1 VEPPRVVRYEE
12 PRRGFARRLFR
23 FFFRPYIVIPALL
36 IAGLAIALLAYYWVV
51 FSGRIDNLL
60 RGEVFTRSA
69 GIYAAPKQIRTGQNI
84 SEEDLIAYL
93 KRAGY
98 VERNQQADSNRGRY
112 TMSGSM
118 VDIDPGADS
127 LVDNA
132 RPYPQVRVEFNRAGK
147 SVASL
152 TDRQNGGHLEKAQLE
167 PELISSVTGR
177 ERAKRRVIGFNDV
190 PNDLRNAIVVT
201 EDRSFFEHHGVNIR
215 GIIRA
220 LLSRYDSDPNSPMGG
235 KGG

>member
-1 VEPPRVVRYEE
+1 MAIRRPPDDYPPRIVRRGDSSAPRVVRYEE
-12 PRRGFARRLFR
+12 PKRS
-23 FFFRPYIVIPALL
+23 FFRRVLRMFTRPYVAIPAVVIFALCATVL
-36 IAGLAIALLAYYWVV
+36 IYYWVV

-93 KRAGY
+93 RRAGY

-132 RPYPQVRVEFNRAGK
+132 RPYPQVRVEFNRTGK

-152 TDRQNGGHLEKAQLE
+152 TDRQNGGHLE
-167 PELISSVTGR
+167 
-177 ERAKRRVIGFNDV
+177 
-190 PNDLRNAIVVT
+190 
-201 EDRSFFEHHGVNIR
+201 
-215 GIIRA
+215 
-220 LLSRYDSDPNSPMGG
+220 
-235 KGG
+235 

>member
-1 VEPPRVVRYEE
+1 MAIRHPPDDHVPPAIRRRGVEPPRVVRFEE
-12 PRRGFARRLFR
+12 PRRGLARRILR
-23 FFFRPYIVIPALL
+23 FFFRPYIIIPAILV
-36 IAGLAIALLAYYWVV
+36 AGLAIAILAYYWVV
-51 FSGRIDNLL
+51 FSGRVDNLL

-69 GIYAAPKQIRTGQNI
+69 GIYAAPKQIRVGENI

-93 KRAGY
+93 RRAGY
-98 VERNQQADSNRGRY
+98 VESSQQADSARGRY
-112 TMSGSM
+112 SM
-118 VDIDPGADS
+118 KGATVDVDPGVDS

-132 RPYPQVRVEFNRAGK
+132 RPYPQVRIEFNHTGK
-147 SVASL
+147 AISYL
-152 TDRQNGGHLEKAQLE
+152 TDRQSGGHLEKAQLE

-215 GIIRA
+215 G
-220 LLSRYDSDPNSPMGG
+220 
-235 KGG
+235 